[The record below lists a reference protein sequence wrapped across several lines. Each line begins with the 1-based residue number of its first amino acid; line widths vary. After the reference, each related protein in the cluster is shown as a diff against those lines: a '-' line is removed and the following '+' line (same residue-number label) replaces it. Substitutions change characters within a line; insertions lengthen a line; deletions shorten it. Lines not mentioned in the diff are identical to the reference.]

1 MQANSGGQAAPCQEP
16 FSSGELCTGGD
27 KQLKLV
33 TVRAPTQ
40 FIEVAQLGVQLID
53 GRPKQHIYRREAKT
67 EEVADLPGGLVYLFA
82 HAFNDAVDD
91 SVVVFIV
98 A

>member
-1 MQANSGGQAAPCQEP
+1 
-16 FSSGELCTGGD
+16 
-27 KQLKLV
+27 
-33 TVRAPTQ
+33 
-40 FIEVAQLGVQLID
+40 VAQLGVQLID

-67 EEVADLPGGLVYLFA
+67 EEVADLLGGLVYLFA